1 MLQDKRFIYGL
12 VLVLLLAFPFILR
25 TDYWKNLL
33 VLAVIFAML
42 TLSLDIIISGMGQFS
57 LGHNAF
63 FAIGAYTSSLLFL
76 RLGVTP
82 FLGFLAAL
90 ASAGLAG
97 LLVGYIALRATR
109 GVYLAVVTLGF
120 SVILY
125 MVARYFIDF
134 TGGTWGITDIPPP
147 VIAIPG
153 LPEIVFK
160 SETSY
165 YYLALAFLFVVM
177 YVIYRWQRSRFGRA
191 AAALRENEMLAKSTG
206 VSPSRLYT
214 MAFVLAAA
222 IAGLSGALY
231 AHWVYYVSPTL
242 FGIFYMFKLLI
253 MLFVGGV
260 GTIGGPVLGAL
271 IFTLLPEWLPT
282 SEVVDFFIFG
292 IILLI
297 SILFMPQGVYPSLRS
312 LGKNFIGRLSRSRK
326 AEIVDK

>member
-1 MLQDKRFIYGL
+1 VLQDKRFTYG
-12 VLVLLLAFPFILR
+12 LLLALLIVFPFILK
-25 TDYWKNLL
+25 TDYWRNLL
-33 VLAVIFAML
+33 VLAVIFTML

-57 LGHNAF
+57 LGHQAF
-63 FAIGAYTSSLLFL
+63 FAIGAYTSSLLSL

-82 FLGFLAAL
+82 FLGFLAASVT
-90 ASAGLAG
+90 AALAG
-97 LLVGYIALRATR
+97 FLVGYVALRSTR
-109 GVYLAVVTLGF
+109 GVYLAIVTLGF

-125 MVARYFIDF
+125 MVARYFIGF
-134 TGGTWGITDIPPP
+134 TGGTWGLADIPPP

-165 YYLALAFLFVVM
+165 YYLALVLLFVAM
-177 YVIYRWQRSRFGRA
+177 YVISKWQRSRFGRA
-191 AAALRENEMLAKSTG
+191 VAALRENEMLAKSTG
-206 VSPSRLYT
+206 VSPGRLYT
-214 MAFVLAAA
+214 MAFALAAA

-231 AHWVYYVSPTL
+231 SHWVYYVSPTL
-242 FGIFYMFKLLI
+242 FGIFYMFKLLV

-260 GTIGGPVLGAL
+260 GTMGGPLLGAL

-282 SEVVDFFIFG
+282 SEAVDFFIFG

-297 SILFMPQGVYPSLRS
+297 IILFMPQGVYPSLRS
-312 LGKNFIGRLSRSRK
+312 LGKNFTRRFSESRK